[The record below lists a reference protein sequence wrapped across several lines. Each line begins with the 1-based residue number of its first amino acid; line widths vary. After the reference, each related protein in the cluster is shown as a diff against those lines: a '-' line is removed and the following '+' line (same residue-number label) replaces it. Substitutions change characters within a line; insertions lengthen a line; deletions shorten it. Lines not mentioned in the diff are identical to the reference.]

1 MVTEVQAET
10 AGTAG
15 TGETAE
21 LSPAVALRQQAE
33 AARAAAPQLGWA
45 PRAQKDA
52 VLTTAGKLLR
62 ERSAAIAAANAEDL
76 AEAQAHLSAAML
88 DRLLLTPE
96 RIRALADSLDD
107 LAQLPDPVGEII
119 DTADAASGLQIERVR
134 VPLGVI
140 ASVYESRP
148 NVTIDIGAICLK
160 SGNAAVLRGGRE
172 ALRSNRLLADVLRD
186 ALAAE
191 GLPADAVQLVQSTD
205 RALVGEL
212 LAMNDL
218 IDLMVPRGGQALI
231 NRVREQASM
240 AVVAGG
246 VGICHTYVD
255 AAADLEMALR
265 VVDNAKRR
273 RVSICNALDVI
284 LVHQDAAPEFLPR
297 LGEQWAADTPAAVEL
312 RADPL
317 AAALLRYSPASVQT
331 AGPEDF
337 DTEFL
342 SLTAAVAVVES
353 ADAALAHIAAHG
365 SGHSEAVITEDE
377 FLQQRFFLEVDAAA
391 VYVNASTQFTDG
403 GEFGLGA
410 EVGISTGKLHA
421 RGPMGLRELTSY
433 KWIVRG
439 DGHIRPV

>member
-1 MVTEVQAET
+1 MATAQAVD
-10 AGTAG
+10 AS
-15 TGETAE
+15 AE
-21 LSPAVALRQQAE
+21 LRKQVE
-33 AARAAAPQLGWA
+33 AAKAASPSLGWA
-45 PRAQKDA
+45 TREQKDA
-52 VLTTAGKLLR
+52 VLHRAAALLR
-62 ERSAAIAAANAEDL
+62 ERSAAIVAENEEDV
-76 AEAQAHLSAAML
+76 AEASSHLSEAMI
-88 DRLLLTPE
+88 DRLKLTPE
-96 RIRALADSLDD
+96 RVEALAVSLED
-107 LAQLPDPVGEII
+107 LALLDDPVGETI
-119 DTADAASGLQIERVR
+119 DGATTESGLEIERVR

-160 SGNAAVLRGGRE
+160 SGNAVVLRGGRE

-186 ALAAE
+186 ALADN
-191 GLPADAVQLVQSTD
+191 GLPSDAIQLVRSTD

-231 NRVREQASM
+231 NRVREEASM

-246 VGICHTYVD
+246 VGICHTYID
-255 AAADLEMALR
+255 AQADLQMALS

-273 RVSICNALDVI
+273 RVSICNALDVM
-284 LVHQDAAPEFLPR
+284 LVHEDVAPQFLAELGQRWAADGPAAVEIRADRRAAAWL
-297 LGEQWAADTPAAVEL
+297 ADTPARVV
-312 RADPL
+312 
-317 AAALLRYSPASVQT
+317 PA
-331 AGPEDF
+331 GDEDF

-342 SLTAAVAVVES
+342 SLTAAVGIVDS
-353 ADAALAHIAAHG
+353 ADGALAHIAEHG
-365 SGHSEAVITEDE
+365 SGHSEAVITSDE
-377 FLQQRFFLEVDAAA
+377 ALGRRFLREVDAAA

-403 GEFGLGA
+403 GQFGLGA

-433 KWIVRG
+433 KWVIRG

>member
-1 MVTEVQAET
+1 MTTELVQEQTVDASV
-10 AGTAG
+10 
-15 TGETAE
+15 E
-21 LSPAVALRQQAE
+21 LRRQVEAAKAASPAMGWASTERKNSVMHS
-33 AARAAAPQLGWA
+33 AAA
-45 PRAQKDA
+45 
-52 VLTTAGKLLR
+52 LLR
-62 ERSAAIAAANAEDL
+62 ERSGDIVAANADDVAEASGHLSEAMVDRLQLNPDRVEALATSLEDL
-76 AEAQAHLSAAML
+76 ALL
-88 DRLLLTPE
+88 D
-96 RIRALADSLDD
+96 
-107 LAQLPDPVGEII
+107 DPVGETI
-119 DTADAASGLQIERVR
+119 DRTTTESGLEIERVR

-172 ALRSNRLLADVLRD
+172 ALRSNRILADVLRD
-186 ALAAE
+186 ALVAND
-191 GLPADAVQLVQSTD
+191 LPADAIQLVRSTD
-205 RALVGEL
+205 RTLVGEL

-231 NRVREQASM
+231 NRVRREASM

-246 VGICHTYVD
+246 VGICHTYID

-273 RVSICNALDVI
+273 RVSICNALDVM
-284 LVHQDAAPEFLPR
+284 LVHEAVAPQFLSE
-297 LGEQWAADTPAAVEL
+297 LGRRWAGDGPTPVEL
-312 RADPL
+312 RADER
-317 AAALLRYSPASVQT
+317 AHALLADTSANVQA
-331 AGPEDF
+331 AGSDDF

-342 SLTAAVAVVES
+342 SLTAAVGVVDD
-353 ADAALAHIAAHG
+353 ADAALAHIATHG
-365 SGHSEAVITEDE
+365 SGHSEAVITADE
-377 FLQQRFFLEVDAAA
+377 ALGQRFLREVDAAA

-403 GEFGLGA
+403 GQFGLGA

-433 KWIVRG
+433 KWVIRG